1 MHEVGIVNGI
11 LDTVIRAARGAGAS
25 RAVLVTLRIG
35 DMTEVVRE
43 ALDFAWETFRDEDPL
58 TRGCE
63 LAVEEVHPQSECLT
77 AVMFSIM
84 TASTAA
90 APSAAAPMCAYCTV
104 ASSTSPASRSKLP
117 TINQPAIWGR
127 GINGRSKER
136 RVWPR
141 KRLISHRRFCRVMSA
156 WQISCDSD
164 LKRQTP
170 M

>member
-63 LAVEEVHPQSECLT
+63 LA
-77 AVMFSIM
+77 AVPNV
-84 TASTAA
+84 A
-90 APSAAAPMCAYCTV
+90 APTCVCCTA
-104 ASSTSPASRSKLP
+104 ASSTSQVSKSKPP
-117 TINQPAIWGR
+117 TISPLAIW
-127 GINGRSKER
+127 
-136 RVWPR
+136 
-141 KRLISHRRFCRVMSA
+141 
-156 WQISCDSD
+156 
-164 LKRQTP
+164 
-170 M
+170 

>member
-63 LAVEEVHPQSECLT
+63 LAVEEVHPQSECLDCGEVFEHDRFHCRCPQCG
-77 AVMFSIM
+77 ANVRLLHGRELDIASIE
-84 TASTAA
+84 
-90 APSAAAPMCAYCTV
+90 
-104 ASSTSPASRSKLP
+104 
-117 TINQPAIWGR
+117 I
-127 GINGRSKER
+127 E
-136 RVWPR
+136 
-141 KRLISHRRFCRVMSA
+141 
-156 WQISCDSD
+156 
-164 LKRQTP
+164 TP
-170 M
+170 DD

>member
-77 AVMFSIM
+77 AVRSLNTTVSIAAVPSVVVP
-84 TASTAA
+84 TCACCTAA
-90 APSAAAPMCAYCTV
+90 NSTSQVSKSKPPTISPSAT
-104 ASSTSPASRSKLP
+104 
-117 TINQPAIWGR
+117 WGR
-127 GINGRSKER
+127 GIKGQK
-136 RVWPR
+136 
-141 KRLISHRRFCRVMSA
+141 
-156 WQISCDSD
+156 
-164 LKRQTP
+164 
-170 M
+170 

>member
-63 LAVEEVHPQSECLT
+63 LAVEEVHPQSDAWT
-77 AVMFSIM
+77 AARSSIT
-84 TASTAA
+84 TAFIVA
-90 APSAAAPMCAYCTV
+90 APSVAAPTCACCTV
-104 ASSTSPASRSKLP
+104 ASSTSQVSKSKPP
-117 TINQPAIWGR
+117 TISPLAIW
-127 GINGRSKER
+127 
-136 RVWPR
+136 
-141 KRLISHRRFCRVMSA
+141 
-156 WQISCDSD
+156 
-164 LKRQTP
+164 
-170 M
+170 

>member
-63 LAVEEVHPQSECLT
+63 LAVEEVRPQSECLHCGELFDHDRFHCRCPQCVVPT
-77 AVMFSIM
+77 
-84 TASTAA
+84 
-90 APSAAAPMCAYCTV
+90 CAYCTA
-104 ASSTSPASRSKLP
+104 ASSISRVSKSKPP
-117 TINQPAIWGR
+117 TISPLAIWR
-127 GINGRSKER
+127 WGIKGPK
-136 RVWPR
+136 
-141 KRLISHRRFCRVMSA
+141 
-156 WQISCDSD
+156 
-164 LKRQTP
+164 
-170 M
+170 

>member
-63 LAVEEVHPQSECLT
+63 LAVEEVHPQSECLDCGEVFEHDRFHWPLVPSVAAPT
-77 AVMFSIM
+77 CVCC
-84 TASTAA
+84 TAA
-90 APSAAAPMCAYCTV
+90 N
-104 ASSTSPASRSKLP
+104 STSPVSKSKPP
-117 TINQPAIWGR
+117 TINPPATGD
-127 GINGRSKER
+127 G
-136 RVWPR
+136 V
-141 KRLISHRRFCRVMSA
+141 
-156 WQISCDSD
+156 
-164 LKRQTP
+164 
-170 M
+170 

>member
-63 LAVEEVHPQSECLT
+63 LAVEEVHPQSECLDCGEVFEHDRFHCRCPQCGGAT
-77 AVMFSIM
+77 
-84 TASTAA
+84 
-90 APSAAAPMCAYCTV
+90 CAYCTA
-104 ASSTSPASRSKLP
+104 ASSTSQVSKSKPP
-117 TINQPAIWGR
+117 TISSPATWVR
-127 GINGRSKER
+127 GINGRS
-136 RVWPR
+136 
-141 KRLISHRRFCRVMSA
+141 
-156 WQISCDSD
+156 
-164 LKRQTP
+164 
-170 M
+170 

>member
-63 LAVEEVHPQSECLT
+63 LAVEEVHPQSECLDCRELDI
-77 AVMFSIM
+77 ASIE
-84 TASTAA
+84 
-90 APSAAAPMCAYCTV
+90 
-104 ASSTSPASRSKLP
+104 
-117 TINQPAIWGR
+117 I
-127 GINGRSKER
+127 E
-136 RVWPR
+136 
-141 KRLISHRRFCRVMSA
+141 
-156 WQISCDSD
+156 
-164 LKRQTP
+164 TP
-170 M
+170 DD

>member
-63 LAVEEVHPQSECLT
+63 LAVEEVLHKASVWT
-77 AVMFSIM
+77 AARFSTTI
-84 TASTAA
+84 ASTVAV
-90 APSAAAPMCAYCTV
+90 PSVVVPTCAYCTA
-104 ASSTSPASRSKLP
+104 ASSISQVSKSKPP
-117 TINQPAIWGR
+117 TISPLAIW
-127 GINGRSKER
+127 
-136 RVWPR
+136 
-141 KRLISHRRFCRVMSA
+141 
-156 WQISCDSD
+156 
-164 LKRQTP
+164 
-170 M
+170 

>member
-63 LAVEEVHPQSECLT
+63 FAVEEVHPQSECLDCGEVFDHDRFHCRCPQCGGSNVRLLHGRELDI
-77 AVMFSIM
+77 ASIE
-84 TASTAA
+84 
-90 APSAAAPMCAYCTV
+90 
-104 ASSTSPASRSKLP
+104 
-117 TINQPAIWGR
+117 I
-127 GINGRSKER
+127 E
-136 RVWPR
+136 
-141 KRLISHRRFCRVMSA
+141 
-156 WQISCDSD
+156 
-164 LKRQTP
+164 TP
-170 M
+170 DD

>member
-63 LAVEEVHPQSECLT
+63 LAVEEVHPQSECLDCGE
-77 AVMFSIM
+77 VF
-84 TASTAA
+84 ASTVAV
-90 APSAAAPMCAYCTV
+90 PSVVVPTCAYCTA
-104 ASSTSPASRSKLP
+104 ASSISRVSKSKPP
-117 TINQPAIWGR
+117 TISPLAIW
-127 GINGRSKER
+127 
-136 RVWPR
+136 
-141 KRLISHRRFCRVMSA
+141 
-156 WQISCDSD
+156 
-164 LKRQTP
+164 
-170 M
+170 

>member
-63 LAVEEVHPQSECLT
+63 LAVEEVHPQSECLDCGEVLEHDRFHCRCPQCGG
-77 AVMFSIM
+77 ANVRLLHGRELDIASIE
-84 TASTAA
+84 
-90 APSAAAPMCAYCTV
+90 
-104 ASSTSPASRSKLP
+104 
-117 TINQPAIWGR
+117 I
-127 GINGRSKER
+127 E
-136 RVWPR
+136 
-141 KRLISHRRFCRVMSA
+141 
-156 WQISCDSD
+156 
-164 LKRQTP
+164 TP
-170 M
+170 DD

>member
-63 LAVEEVHPQSECLT
+63 LAVEEVHATKRVSGLRGGRLST
-77 AVMFSIM
+77 IASIAAVPNV
-84 TASTAA
+84 AA
-90 APSAAAPMCAYCTV
+90 QRASAARPRARHRKYRNRNP
-104 ASSTSPASRSKLP
+104 
-117 TINQPAIWGR
+117 
-127 GINGRSKER
+127 R
-136 RVWPR
+136 RLAR
-141 KRLISHRRFCRVMSA
+141 
-156 WQISCDSD
+156 
-164 LKRQTP
+164 
-170 M
+170 

>member
-63 LAVEEVHPQSECLT
+63 LAVEEVHHK
-77 AVMFSIM
+77 
-84 TASTAA
+84 AS
-90 APSAAAPMCAYCTV
+90 V
-104 ASSTSPASRSKLP
+104 
-117 TINQPAIWGR
+117 
-127 GINGRSKER
+127 
-136 RVWPR
+136 
-141 KRLISHRRFCRVMSA
+141 
-156 WQISCDSD
+156 
-164 LKRQTP
+164 
-170 M
+170 

>member
-63 LAVEEVHPQSECLT
+63 LAVEEVHPQSECLDCGE
-77 AVMFSIM
+77 VFEHDRFHCRCPQCGGESLW
-84 TASTAA
+84 STDN
-90 APSAAAPMCAYCTV
+90 PERPFC
-104 ASSTSPASRSKLP
+104 SKRCQLIDLGEWADEQKRIPGEINPDLLP
-117 TINQPAIWGR
+117 DPEQGDP
-127 GINGRSKER
+127 
-136 RVWPR
+136 
-141 KRLISHRRFCRVMSA
+141 
-156 WQISCDSD
+156 WQ
-164 LKRQTP
+164 
-170 M
+170 

>member
-63 LAVEEVHPQSECLT
+63 LAVEEVHPQSECLDCGEVFA
-77 AVMFSIM
+77 AVPNV
-84 TASTAA
+84 A
-90 APSAAAPMCAYCTV
+90 APTCVCCTA
-104 ASSTSPASRSKLP
+104 ASSTSQVSKSKPP
-117 TINQPAIWGR
+117 TISPLATWGR
-127 GINGRSKER
+127 GIKGQK
-136 RVWPR
+136 
-141 KRLISHRRFCRVMSA
+141 
-156 WQISCDSD
+156 
-164 LKRQTP
+164 
-170 M
+170 